1 MRPNIVALGGGHGLA
16 VALGAIREYAGE
28 ITAVVSVADDG
39 GSSGRLRRD
48 LDVPAPGDL
57 RRCLVA
63 LATDVGPWPAAFAH
77 RFRSGELADHALGNL
92 VIVGLA
98 ETLGD
103 LTAALDEAGR
113 LLGAV
118 GRVLPATLGPVSM
131 TAQVGDS
138 GVSGQV
144 AIAGAGVRG
153 RIRDVRL
160 TPENPA
166 ASPDALEAI
175 ARADQIVLAPGS
187 LFTSIVAV
195 LCVPEIR
202 AAIERAPGRVVQ
214 VANLETENE
223 TTGLDGTDHLA
234 AVRDHGGRVDQFLYD
249 PDHGL
254 GVDPARATALG
265 AQPVTAPV
273 AGADHGPGGIG
284 HDPQQLAK
292 ALSALL

>member
-1 MRPNIVALGGGHGLA
+1 MQPNVVALGGGHGLSI
-16 VALGAIREYAGE
+16 ALRAIREYAGE

-63 LATDVGPWPAAFAH
+63 LASEEGPWPAAFEH
-77 RFRSGELADHALGNL
+77 RFSSGELADHALGNL
-92 VIVGLA
+92 LLVGLA

-103 LTAALDEAGR
+103 LTAALDESGR

-131 TAQVGDS
+131 TARVGDDD
-138 GVSGQV
+138 VRGQV
-144 AIAGAGVRG
+144 AIARAGKHG
-153 RIRDVRL
+153 RIHEVRL
-160 TPENPA
+160 TPSDPL

-187 LFTSIVAV
+187 LYTSIVAV
-195 LCVPEIR
+195 LCVPQIR
-202 AAIERAPGRVVQ
+202 AAVDKAPGRVVQ
-214 VANLETENE
+214 VANLAMENE
-223 TTGLDGTDHLA
+223 TTGHDGTDHLRA
-234 AVRDHGGRVDQFLYD
+234 ILEHGGRVDQFLYD

-254 GVDPARATALG
+254 AVDPGAIAALG
-265 AQPVTAPV
+265 AEPLGAPIS
-273 AGADHGPGGIG
+273 GPGDTG
-284 HDPQQLAK
+284 HDLQQLAK
-292 ALSALL
+292 ALSALV